1 MAADKNLLASNTN
14 RAIAVL
20 ALLFLYLPIVTLVVL
35 SFNAN
40 DITTIWSG
48 FSVKWYADV
57 MGNEAI
63 LRAARNSLVVATVAT
78 LLATAAATAAA
89 LGVAR
94 STHGHRTA
102 VEGWVD
108 AVVTA
113 AAADRLPNIAKL
125 QEALRRR
132 RAAGGP
138 AEKTFATLVGWELR
152 PRRLREAAARW
163 AALAESRGQEGRD
176 QVWAHP
182 DLLPTTEDLQHP
194 EAFVVSSDPQS
205 AVSLDAELE
214 ALGDTGD
221 APEPPSDAQLPPD
234 DEPHPSGN

>member
-1 MAADKNLLASNTN
+1 
-14 RAIAVL
+14 
-20 ALLFLYLPIVTLVVL
+20 
-35 SFNAN
+35 
-40 DITTIWSG
+40 
-48 FSVKWYADV
+48 
-57 MGNEAI
+57 
-63 LRAARNSLVVATVAT
+63 T
-78 LLATAAATAAA
+78 LLA
-89 LGVAR
+89 L
-94 STHGHRTA
+94 

-138 AEKTFATLVGWELR
+138 AEKTFATLVGLELR
-152 PRRLREAAARW
+152 PRRLREAAALW

-221 APEPPSDAQLPPD
+221 APEPPSDAQRPPD